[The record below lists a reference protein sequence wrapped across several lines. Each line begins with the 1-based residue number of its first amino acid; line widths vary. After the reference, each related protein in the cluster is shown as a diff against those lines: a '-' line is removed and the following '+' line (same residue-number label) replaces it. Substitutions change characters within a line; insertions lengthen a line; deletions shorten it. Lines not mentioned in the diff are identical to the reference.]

1 MTRTARRVYCN
12 DVAAAGAPII
22 PSFNSAIEQL
32 RGPTAFSLAAVIIC
46 LVTVSA
52 VWVESDAYRYSCGV
66 LITAAL
72 VDYWRTPQAARPAI
86 GWGGLACVIWAA
98 YVGLR
103 YGWVF
108 FSQPGKHGSAEG
120 IYLFPLVF
128 PTIGY
133 ALFRLRN
140 RLAGLADLF
149 MLISLVALGV
159 TIDLPDV
166 FNGERTPFLFQNNTI
181 HASVAAGLITIC
193 ALAYAENAYRN
204 RTNQRPLEQA
214 LRFALA
220 LAVIALCLLGIYG
233 AKSKGVWLALALSVP
248 IQALTSLVHLPRRQV
263 LVGASMALLGVAIIL
278 FIASAG
284 IIRELA
290 PVTASGLALFDATLL
305 DGIGAVRTAIA
316 QGSVPFSFNERLM
329 LWMNALE
336 IITAYPVFGAG
347 VGWHRIWATTAYASV
362 PYNLMHNGYV
372 EIAIRYGLSGL
383 AFFAGL
389 YATFAWWILRAW
401 QRRLLGTV
409 EAKLW
414 LFSIVFFAFTL
425 LTNSNNRLAIGES
438 FILITA
444 GFAFSAYYLM
454 QSRVDK

>member
-1 MTRTARRVYCN
+1 M
-12 DVAAAGAPII
+12 AAVGAPTIF
-22 PSFNSAIEQL
+22 SFKPVIAQL
-32 RGPTAFSLAAVIIC
+32 RGPAAFSLAVVLIC
-46 LVTVSA
+46 LVTASA

-66 LITAAL
+66 LIIAAL
-72 VDYWRTPQAARPAI
+72 VDYWRTPQAARPSI
-86 GWGGLACVIWAA
+86 GWGGLACVIWAL

-108 FSQPGKHGSAEG
+108 FSVPGKHGSAEG
-120 IYLFPLVF
+120 IYLFPLLF

-133 ALFRLRN
+133 AFFRIRD

-149 MLISLVALGV
+149 MLISLVMLGV
-159 TIDLPDV
+159 TIDLHHV
-166 FNGERTPFLFQNNTI
+166 FDGERTPFLFQNNTI

-204 RTNQRPLEQA
+204 RANQRPLEQA
-214 LRFALA
+214 LRLALA

-233 AKSKGVWLALALSVP
+233 AKSKGVWLALALSLP

-263 LVGASMALLGVAIIL
+263 LVGASIGLLGLAIIL

-305 DGIGAVRTAIA
+305 DGVGAVRTAIA

-336 IITAYPVFGAG
+336 IITAHPIFGAG
-347 VGWHRIWATTAYASV
+347 VGWQRIWATTTYASV

-383 AFFAGL
+383 AFFAAL
-389 YATFAWWILRAW
+389 YAAFAWWILRAW
-401 QRRLLGTV
+401 QKRLLGTV
-409 EAKLW
+409 EAKAW
-414 LFSIVFFAFTL
+414 LFGILFFAVTL

-444 GFAFSAYYLM
+444 GFAFYAYYLA
-454 QSRVDK
+454 QLRVAK